1 VHIIGTGAT
10 PDEIV
15 ITGPETATPA
25 NETQI
30 DVFHIPVTYLIQN
43 VTVRAHNLKYP
54 FHVDY
59 SLANFD
65 MYIKDCKIEHLGSAL
80 GYIHAIG
87 CGIYHNQRLT
97 VINCTMPTGQG
108 FYAHGNQSTV
118 RDLSEHFEIELFNC
132 TMPQFLWLDCIEY
145 AGSKITL
152 TNNSIDTVNL
162 QTYTGIYDANSGN
175 PTCNTG
181 TKVYT
186 TFFNSGNSVGAL
198 VRDSETAAILG
209 AVMDDVT
216 DFN

>member
-1 VHIIGTGAT
+1 
-10 PDEIV
+10 
-15 ITGPETATPA
+15 
-25 NETQI
+25 
-30 DVFHIPVTYLIQN
+30 
-43 VTVRAHNLKYP
+43 
-54 FHVDY
+54 
-59 SLANFD
+59 
-65 MYIKDCKIEHLGSAL
+65 
-80 GYIHAIG
+80 
-87 CGIYHNQRLT
+87 
-97 VINCTMPTGQG
+97 
-108 FYAHGNQSTV
+108 V